1 MSREV
6 RRVPK
11 DWQHPKHDDGDGYRP
26 LYDGAG
32 FARKQREW
40 DEEATRWVAGERR
53 AWSHLGDSSSAQW
66 VAHDRAPTI
75 EGFVD
80 WNGQRPDPAD
90 YMPEWPEEQRT
101 HLQMYETTTEGTP
114 ISPVMATAEELARWC
129 ADNRAPAFAGRPAS
143 YDAWLAVCRSGSTAG
158 SVHLTRDGRAITA
171 VDAELESQ
179 QRKGG
184 K

>member
-11 DWQHPKHDDGDGYRP
+11 DWKHPTRSDGSPIP

-32 FARKQREW
+32 LKRRQAEW
-40 DEEATRWVAGERR
+40 DEEAARWVKGERR
-53 AWSHLGDSSSAQW
+53 AWSHLGDSSGAQW
-66 VAHDRAPTI
+66 VAHDRSPTV

-80 WNGQRPDPAD
+80 WNGGRPEDAEH
-90 YMPEWPEEQRT
+90 MPEWPESERT
-101 HLQMYETTTEGTP
+101 HLQMYESVTEGTP

-158 SVHLTRDGRAITA
+158 SAAQTA
-171 VDAELESQ
+171 SGELISGPEAELRAQ
-179 QRKGG
+179 QAKGG